1 LGIGLAIG
9 AMIILVSLYLRVLPS
24 SVSIEAW
31 LASLGLAGGALA
43 CAFWEP
49 LAQFLTEHGNGEPI
63 ALLQG
68 VSVWPTVLLRSLGIV
83 LAIYLTWQAQRSLHN
98 NLESIGDELRLDM
111 TAPGS
116 HDLRSLWTNIVAAFD
131 YSTGNGKTAHW
142 PRVCRAVSYSAVIC
156 LIVTLFV
163 VPLFGNPSIPAR
175 GALAASA
182 YFCTTFLCTLLMVF
196 LTCFVFDATYGC
208 LHFVR
213 KLRRAKCKWPAET
226 TSLFNGRL
234 QLQEDVVRDWINLE
248 LVARRTRCIG
258 SLIYYP
264 FVLIALLAVTS
275 STAFANYPPNLSSF
289 IAVGAS
295 LAVVIACAIV
305 LYSEANTG
313 RATAKHDLV
322 NATLSAEATGPIT
335 LAASEAL
342 SKTAQQLEL
351 LLRHVDQMSEGAFG
365 PFLAAAARQG
375 SPIANGRF
383 RLDSSH

>member
-131 YSTGNGKTAHW
+131 YSTGNGKTAHSTPVKVQTIWRSYVGQESFW

-264 FVLIALLAVTS
+264 FVLIALLAVT
-275 STAFANYPPNLSSF
+275 
-289 IAVGAS
+289 AVRPSPIIRPICLVSLRWERAS
-295 LAVVIACAIV
+295 L
-305 LYSEANTG
+305 S
-313 RATAKHDLV
+313 
-322 NATLSAEATGPIT
+322 
-335 LAASEAL
+335 
-342 SKTAQQLEL
+342 
-351 LLRHVDQMSEGAFG
+351 
-365 PFLAAAARQG
+365 
-375 SPIANGRF
+375 
-383 RLDSSH
+383 

>member
-1 LGIGLAIG
+1 
-9 AMIILVSLYLRVLPS
+9 MIILVSLYLRVLPS

-131 YSTGNGKTAHW
+131 YSAGNGKTAHW

-163 VPLFGNPSIPAR
+163 VPLFGNPSIPR
-175 GALAASA
+175 I
-182 YFCTTFLCTLLMVF
+182 FLHYLPLYPAHG
-196 LTCFVFDATYGC
+196 VFDLLC
-208 LHFVR
+208 I
-213 KLRRAKCKWPAET
+213 RRNIRLPAFCEK
-226 TSLFNGRL
+226 
-234 QLQEDVVRDWINLE
+234 
-248 LVARRTRCIG
+248 
-258 SLIYYP
+258 
-264 FVLIALLAVTS
+264 
-275 STAFANYPPNLSSF
+275 
-289 IAVGAS
+289 AS
-295 LAVVIACAIV
+295 P
-305 LYSEANTG
+305 
-313 RATAKHDLV
+313 H
-322 NATLSAEATGPIT
+322 
-335 LAASEAL
+335 
-342 SKTAQQLEL
+342 
-351 LLRHVDQMSEGAFG
+351 
-365 PFLAAAARQG
+365 
-375 SPIANGRF
+375 
-383 RLDSSH
+383 